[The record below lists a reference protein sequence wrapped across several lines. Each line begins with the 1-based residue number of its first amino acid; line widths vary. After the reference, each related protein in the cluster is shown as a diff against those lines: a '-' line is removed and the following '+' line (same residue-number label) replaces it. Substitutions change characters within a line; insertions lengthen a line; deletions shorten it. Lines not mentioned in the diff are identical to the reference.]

1 MTIHDPLKA
10 ALTPKAAL
18 APEPALINEHS
29 ADWKFPDPPYMCDM
43 NQLPHIVYAHGVLSD
58 YYWGREDVLV
68 SGEGY
73 LCYDRRDRSNWV
85 KPDCVVAFGV
95 SPNAIRFRN
104 GYEILEAGKPPE
116 FVLEVASEST
126 GARDYTVK
134 REIYESFGVSE
145 YWRFDS
151 TGGDFHDAP
160 LAFDLLVD
168 GEYRQ
173 MELDVKPDG
182 SVEGVS
188 PALGIGLRW
197 DAGIL
202 VFFDAETGE
211 AIPDYT
217 ELRRER
223 DAERIRA
230 EAAEAELRRLRE
242 RLRDG

>member
-1 MTIHDPLKA
+1 MTTAKSAKA
-10 ALTPKAAL
+10 T
-18 APEPALINEHS
+18 LIGEGT

-58 YYWGREDVLV
+58 HYCGREDVLV

-95 SPNAIRFRN
+95 SPGAIRFRN

-134 REIYESFGVSE
+134 TDICESFGVSE

-168 GEYRQ
+168 GEYRRV
-173 MELDVKPDG
+173 ELEVKPDG

-188 PALGIGLRW
+188 PVLGIGLRW
-197 DAGIL
+197 DAGNL
-202 VFFDAETGE
+202 VFYDAETGE
-211 AIPDYT
+211 SIPGYT
-217 ELRRER
+217 ELKQER
-223 DAERIRA
+223 DAATIRA
-230 EAAEAELRRLRE
+230 EAAEAEVRRLRE
-242 RLRDG
+242 QLGD

>member
-1 MTIHDPLKA
+1 MTTAKSA
-10 ALTPKAAL
+10 KTT
-18 APEPALINEHS
+18 LIGEGT

-58 YYWGREDVLV
+58 YYWEREDVLV

-95 SPNAIRFRN
+95 TPEAIRFRN

-116 FVLEVASEST
+116 FVLEMASEST
-126 GARDYTVK
+126 GARDYTIK
-134 REIYESFGVSE
+134 RDIYESFGVSE

-168 GEYRQ
+168 REYRQ

-223 DAERIRA
+223 DAATIRA

-242 RLRDG
+242 QLRNG